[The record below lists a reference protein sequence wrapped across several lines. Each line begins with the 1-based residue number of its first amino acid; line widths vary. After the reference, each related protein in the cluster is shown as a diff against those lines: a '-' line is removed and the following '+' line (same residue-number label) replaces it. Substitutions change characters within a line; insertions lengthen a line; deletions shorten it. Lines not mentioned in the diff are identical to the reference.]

1 MKVENNKVV
10 SVTYRLNENDENGPF
25 REETKEDNPLV
36 FLFGHGNL
44 IPGFENNLKDLA
56 VNDTFAFTLKPEEAY
71 GEYNEEN
78 ISDIPSQVFQ
88 QDGKMN
94 TELVQVGRILS
105 LQDGEGRVFNGM
117 VKNITDEAVTMDFN
131 HPMAGKTLHFSG
143 KVVEIRDASEEELS
157 HGHVHGP
164 QGHQH

>member
-25 REETKEDNPLV
+25 REETKEDSPLV

-56 VNDTFAFTLKPEEAY
+56 VNDTFAFTLQPADAY
-71 GEYNEEN
+71 GEYSEEN
-78 ISDIPSQVFQ
+78 ISDIPTQIFHQ
-88 QDGKMN
+88 EGKLN

-105 LQDGEGRVFNGM
+105 LQDNQGRVFNGT
-117 VKNITDEAVTMDFN
+117 VTKISDEVVTMDFN
-131 HPMAGKTLHFSG
+131 HPMAGKVLHFAG
-143 KVVEIRDASEEELS
+143 KVVDIRDASEEELS

-164 QGHQH
+164 HGHHH